1 MPVNETTTEL
11 TFRLTVAPMSLF
23 KWQLYLSQSV
33 RKSWF
38 PDIFGQTEEDQ
49 FNDDED
55 QDTMKVH
62 YPTCSLESTKHIG
75 VLFVEV

>member
-1 MPVNETTTEL
+1 MPVNETTPEL

-23 KWQLYLSQSV
+23 KWQLYLSQSM

-38 PDIFGQTEEDQ
+38 PDIFGQAEEDQ

-55 QDTMKVH
+55 QDTMKVLD
-62 YPTCSLESTKHIG
+62 SSS
-75 VLFVEV
+75 